1 MQREQQ
7 ETQSAASLI
16 EYLDVRSLA
25 DVQRIEQIPLEQR
38 VPYRT
43 TYELLASVATRQ
55 PERPAIHWLPT
66 GVPSAADRVVTYGEL
81 FARVTQMGNLVRANG
96 LQRDDVVAY
105 LLPNLPETHFVI
117 AGVQAAAIVLP
128 LNPLLDA
135 SHIVAMLELAGATLL
150 VTARGGAYAAF
161 EQKARAIAKA
171 IPGLTLLFVDTDA
184 PRDDGLLAQLDR
196 QPADSLSFAGDAT
209 PSSFA
214 TYMHTGGTT
223 GAPKMARSTHWAEV
237 SQAWLMAALC
247 GMTPDDRTVA
257 GLPLFHATA
266 VRTCGIATWA
276 AGASLVL
283 LGPDGFRNPDS
294 IIHLWK
300 TVETY
305 RATLLIAVSTV
316 YAAILN
322 VPHAGFD
329 ISSLRFA
336 VSGAAPL
343 PVEIINRFEKTFDVA
358 ICEGYGLTE
367 GCCVSA
373 RNPQQGVRKVGS
385 IGIRIP
391 YQDMKAVVLNAAG
404 KYVRDSAT
412 DEVGILVLRGPN
424 AIDSYLHGTAG
435 LFVGGDW
442 VNTGDLA
449 RQDADGYFHI
459 TGRAKD
465 LIIRSGHN
473 IDPLLI
479 ENVLQSHPAVDMVA
493 AVGMPDLY
501 AGELPVAFVTL
512 KADARVKAE
521 QLRQYA
527 FERITERPAAPKAV
541 FIVPALPLTAVGK
554 ISKLHLRCRTAER
567 AITNAVRDRLPQGVE
582 AIVSAMPDD
591 RTGIFVDV
599 SLSYPPGYDPETFKA
614 AAISLLRSFSCAHS
628 LVFVDAPASGNS
640 SPETIKRTAMQQ
652 IELSK
657 WGAANLSVTQ
667 VPKPVPGRGQV
678 LVRMQAISFN
688 FRDLLVI
695 EGAYNAKIPLPLV
708 PVSDGA
714 GVIIECGPGANKFDE
729 GALVMPIHAPG
740 WVAGR
745 GEPDSAPRGGP
756 GPGVAA
762 EYVVFDQRDLVEAPT
777 HLSAAEAATLPCAAV
792 TAWNGLFGVEP
803 IKPGQRVLILG
814 TGGVALF
821 ALQFAKLA
829 GAEVVMTSGND
840 EKLAWA
846 KAMGADHLINYHT
859 DQAWGTTAREL
870 LGGEGADVVMELGGA
885 RTLAQSLRAV
895 RRGGTVALIGSVT
908 GAEVEKLSLPPV
920 FMRNVTMRGIAV
932 GSRELFENMVRAIE
946 HHRVR
951 PVIDRTYHGFGAFPD
966 ALKHLAT
973 GSHFGKIVLELGE

>member
-1 MQREQQ
+1 MQLEQKKS
-7 ETQSAASLI
+7 QSPVNLI
-16 EYLDVRSLA
+16 EHLDVRSVNDIHL
-25 DVQRIEQIPLEQR
+25 IEQIPLEQR

-43 TYELLASVATRQ
+43 TYELIATVADSQ
-55 PERPAIHWLPT
+55 PEHPAIHWLPT
-66 GVPSAADRVVTYGEL
+66 GVPSPADRVINYGE
-81 FARVTQMGNLVRANG
+81 FIARIRQMANLVRANG
-96 LQRDDVVAY
+96 LQREDVVAY
-105 LLPNLPETHFVI
+105 LLPNLPETHFVL

-128 LNPLLDA
+128 LNPMLDA
-135 SHIVAMLELAGATLL
+135 DHIVAMLKLAGAKLL
-150 VTARGGAYAAF
+150 VTARGPAFGSF
-161 EQKARAIAKA
+161 EQKALAIAKA
-171 IPGLTLLFVDTDA
+171 IPGLKLIFVDTDE
-184 PRDDGLLAQLDR
+184 PRDDGLLSLLDR
-196 QPADSLSFAGDAT
+196 QPANQLNFAEDAK
-209 PSSFA
+209 PSHFA

-223 GAPKMARSTHWAEV
+223 GAPKIARSTHWAEV

-247 GMTPDDRTVA
+247 GMTPDDRMVA

-266 VRTCGIATWA
+266 VRTSGIATWA

-283 LGPDGFRNPDS
+283 LGPSGFRNPDS
-294 IIHLWK
+294 IVHLWE
-300 TVETY
+300 TIETY
-305 RATLLIAVSTV
+305 RATLLIAVATV
-316 YAAILN
+316 YSAILN
-322 VPHAGFD
+322 IPYAGLD
-329 ISSLRFA
+329 ISSLRLA

-343 PVEIINRFEKTFDVA
+343 PIEIINRFEKTFNVA

-373 RNPQQGVRKVGS
+373 RNPQYGVRKVGS
-385 IGIRIP
+385 IGIRVP
-391 YQDMKAVVLNAAG
+391 YQPMKCVVLDTAG
-404 KYVRDSAT
+404 EYVRDCET
-412 DEVGILVLRGPN
+412 DEVGILVLKGPN
-424 AIDSYLHGTAG
+424 AIDSYLHGNAG
-435 LFVGGDW
+435 LFVDGDW
-442 VNTGDLA
+442 INTGDLA

-479 ENVLQSHPAVDMVA
+479 ENILQSHPAVDMVA

-512 KADARVKAE
+512 KPGAKAKAE

-541 FIVPALPLTAVGK
+541 FILPALPLTAVGK
-554 ISKLHLRCRTAER
+554 ISKLLLRCKTAES
-567 AITNAVRDRLPQGVE
+567 AIENAVRDRLPHGVE
-582 AIVSAMPDD
+582 VSVAARPDD
-591 RTGIFVDV
+591 RTGIFVEV
-599 SLSYPPGYDPETFKA
+599 RLGFPPGYDPDTFKA
-614 AAISLLRSFSCAHS
+614 AATSLLRSFSCAHS
-628 LVFVDAPASGNS
+628 LVFVDELAGGS
-640 SPETIKRTAMQQ
+640 SKHETSERTTMKH
-652 IELSK
+652 IELAK
-657 WGAANLSVTQ
+657 WGAGNLSITN

-695 EGAYNAKIPLPLV
+695 DGIYNPKIPLPLV

-714 GVIIECGPGANKFDE
+714 GVIIERGPEANKFEE
-729 GALVMPIHAPG
+729 GALVMPIHVPG
-740 WVAGR
+740 WTAGR
-745 GEPDSAPRGGP
+745 GEPDSTPRGGP

-762 EYVVFDQRDLVEAPT
+762 EYVVFDQRDLVEAPAHMT
-777 HLSAAEAATLPCAAV
+777 AAEAATLPCAAV
-792 TAWNGLFGVEP
+792 TAWNGLFGSEP

-829 GAEVVMTSGND
+829 GAEVAITSGDD
-840 EKLAWA
+840 EKLARA

-859 DQAWGTTAREL
+859 DQAWGGTARQL
-870 LGGEGADVVMELGGA
+870 FGGDGADVVLELGGA

-932 GSRELFENMVRAIE
+932 GSREIFEDMVRAMAQ
-946 HHRVR
+946 HQVR
-951 PVIDRTYHGFGAFPD
+951 PVIDRKFQGFDTFSD
-966 ALKHLAT
+966 ALQYLST
-973 GSHFGKIVLELGE
+973 GSHFGKIVLELN